1 MAQDSFICAQQAM
14 AALLQRLQPNNINE
28 LWNWKGHGGFLIRLY
43 WDFLDKCSYVGRV
56 WGIYFFCWSDLT
68 AALDL
73 AVKPRQV
80 CPLAPGPGD
89 APGPGQ
95 EAVLECQTP
104 TRTSRVPSYSKWFQ
118 WLQDVW
124 SEMKRLLK
132 NHLDG
137 EKSSCLRKYPAEFLL
152 ENNLMCKVVSF
163 PDYEEWDL
171 REKCLILQT

>member
-1 MAQDSFICAQQAM
+1 MAQDSLICAQQAM

-28 LWNWKGHGGFLIRLY
+28 LWNERDMGVFWSGCIGTFLISAVMWAESEVFIFSAGVTSQQHLT
-43 WDFLDKCSYVGRV
+43 LQPSQGRFV
-56 WGIYFFCWSDLT
+56 PW
-68 AALDL
+68 
-73 AVKPRQV
+73 
-80 CPLAPGPGD
+80 PLGPGD

-104 TRTSRVPSYSKWFQ
+104 TRASRIPSYSKWFQ

-132 NHLDG
+132 NRLDG

-163 PDYEEWDL
+163 PDYEGWDL